1 MKKYQAKS
9 KQERKQA
16 PETPQRTHGKI
27 IPFPGVTIKQ
37 EVTYMNA
44 LDDYLREQRVFL
56 RRLNVDIT

>member
-1 MKKYQAKS
+1 MKKHQAKS

-16 PETPQRTHGKI
+16 LEATQRPQIKI

-44 LDDYLREQRVFL
+44 LDDYLRENRALL
-56 RRLNVDIT
+56 RHLTVDIT